1 MLHILKVV
9 LFFQY
14 QDIIVLKKDADRCK
28 EELKIQETKANVA
41 AQRLKTET
49 DTHRETR
56 WGLKFC
62 IYNLFLILLSW
73 NKMNFKLLWD
83 QACFK

>member
-1 MLHILKVV
+1 MLHVLKVV

-56 WGLKFC
+56 
-62 IYNLFLILLSW
+62 
-73 NKMNFKLLWD
+73 
-83 QACFK
+83 